1 MVFIISSKIFKI
13 DKNDIYQWG
22 NLFKNSKTEKND
34 TDMLM
39 INSKAGFEGREVL
52 SISCKY
58 KIAGAV
64 VKSTIETDDLK
75 I

>member
-1 MVFIISSKIFKI
+1 MVYIIISKILKI

-39 INSKAGFEGREVL
+39 INSNSGFDGREVL

-64 VKSTIETDDLK
+64 VKNTNERDDLK